1 MRVRLRMGLRAL
13 ARAYRRLEEDI
24 KHLKMPHSSG
34 IFKYVCKVS
43 DEACNS
49 TQAKECDPE
58 RQERRGAHVNRR
70 HGDPDHAWPRI
81 ASARTPFASRSSQ
94 CWSLRTRECSRTALG

>member
-1 MRVRLRMGLRAL
+1 MRVRLRMRLR

-34 IFKYVCKVS
+34 VFKYVCRVR
-43 DEACNS
+43 DETCNS
-49 TQAKECDPE
+49 MQAQECDPE
-58 RQERRGAHVNRR
+58 RQERGGAHVNRR

-81 ASARTPFASRSSQ
+81 ASAHTPCASRSSQ